1 MVKVGIVAE
10 GRSDWEMIEEIT
22 KTLYSDVEFERIC
35 PDYQLASPPNKPF
48 GWKGVRAWCKENGRR
63 LKIIMEGVIGR
74 ELELLIIHV
83 DASMADKVLRQ
94 LPPCPPAS
102 STTDQLRD
110 IMTSKWLKLDSLPD
124 YVVLVTPSKMTD
136 TWIVATLNHNRTNIE
151 CDFEVEEVLAQQR
164 LLPRKKGEVKK
175 PRNRYLPLAQRVAR
189 QLNNVRSVC
198 TEADRFVREFQA
210 AYSSVS
216 ASS

>member
-1 MVKVGIVAE
+1 MVRIGIVAE
-10 GRSDWEMIEEIT
+10 GRSDWEMIEEII
-22 KTLYSDVEFERIC
+22 KSLYPDVEFERIC
-35 PDYQLASPPNKPF
+35 PDYQLASLPNKPF
-48 GWKGVRAWCKENGRR
+48 GWKGVRAWCKENGGR
-63 LKIIMEGVIGR
+63 LRIIMDGVIGR
-74 ELELLIIHV
+74 ELQLLIIHV
-83 DASMADKVLRQ
+83 DASMADKVLRP
-94 LPPCPPAS
+94 LPPCPPANK
-102 STTDQLRD
+102 TTDQLRVV
-110 IMTSKWLKLDSLPD
+110 MTSKWLKSNPLPG

-136 TWIVATLNHNRTNIE
+136 TWIVATLNHNRINIE
-151 CDFEVEEVLAQQR
+151 CDFEVEEELAQHR

-216 ASS
+216 ASP